1 MGYLII
7 FMGLGLATGL
17 LRYVVLAESDEK
29 KKATFIYAVKRGTL
43 INISI
48 VFLGLFY
55 VTAFPHPRVF
65 VNHRII
71 GYLLVLS
78 IPFLYLTNTSLSTLR
93 ALFKNKL
100 YSYVSFVSSALTI
113 VFRVLGAAMSGL
125 KTSVFFQLGA
135 SVISAFFSTCL
146 ILNIL
151 FSRCMKVKLDKS
163 FTSSFNNF
171 SLQIML
177 TNALWTVFML
187 NDMFLL
193 GQLTGSETT
202 IADYKIAN
210 VIPANLSILTS
221 SISIF
226 VSPYFTKKENEK
238 DFTWVK
244 KKFRTVLLSTS
255 IIMGTAAIFC
265 FVFAEPLIS
274 FIYGKN
280 YLSAIPIMRIL
291 LLASF
296 VNNGVRASIANILS
310 SIGKQKINLIIAGI
324 GIILQIVL
332 NVIFIPK
339 NGATAVAI
347 ISVIVYF
354 AMTAL
359 LIVDGIESHGFE
371 PGVPCKIF
379 EDKLRLLM
387 NEKYFNKY
395 F

>member
-1 MGYLII
+1 
-7 FMGLGLATGL
+7 
-17 LRYVVLAESDEK
+17 
-29 KKATFIYAVKRGTL
+29 
-43 INISI
+43 
-48 VFLGLFY
+48 
-55 VTAFPHPRVF
+55 
-65 VNHRII
+65 
-71 GYLLVLS
+71 
-78 IPFLYLTNTSLSTLR
+78 
-93 ALFKNKL
+93 
-100 YSYVSFVSSALTI
+100 
-113 VFRVLGAAMSGL
+113 
-125 KTSVFFQLGA
+125 
-135 SVISAFFSTCL
+135 
-146 ILNIL
+146 
-151 FSRCMKVKLDKS
+151 
-163 FTSSFNNF
+163 
-171 SLQIML
+171 ML

-359 LIVDGIESHGFE
+359 LIVAWRIESRRF
-371 PGVPCKIF
+371 
-379 EDKLRLLM
+379 
-387 NEKYFNKY
+387 
-395 F
+395 